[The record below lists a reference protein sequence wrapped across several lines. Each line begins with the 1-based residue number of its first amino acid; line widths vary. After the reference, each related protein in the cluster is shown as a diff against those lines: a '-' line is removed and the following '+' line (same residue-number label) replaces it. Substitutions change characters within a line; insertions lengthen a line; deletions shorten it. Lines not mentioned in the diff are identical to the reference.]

1 VTIANPYATGG
12 AATVAYNNADGQ
24 AFVDE
29 HGVRQ
34 VVLTYFNLGNATI
47 YGTDASVGYILNP
60 KVDFTGTV
68 SLLKLDNISGINTN
82 LASDKE
88 ATALNSPTTKWTMG
102 VHARDLGRWS
112 GGATFRYVNG
122 YYFNSGINKG
132 RIPTFNTLDVNVG
145 YRVPAMHSQ
154 VNLAVANLFNCRQND
169 PTLPEGGASC
179 GFGVKHTEMVNMPA
193 IGTMVFLGVR
203 FDAK

>member
-1 VTIANPYATGG
+1 
-12 AATVAYNNADGQ
+12 
-24 AFVDE
+24 
-29 HGVRQ
+29 
-34 VVLTYFNLGNATI
+34 
-47 YGTDASVGYILNP
+47 
-60 KVDFTGTV
+60 
-68 SLLKLDNISGINTN
+68 
-82 LASDKE
+82 
-88 ATALNSPTTKWTMG
+88 
-102 VHARDLGRWS
+102 
-112 GGATFRYVNG
+112 RYVNG

-145 YRVPAMHSQ
+145 YRVPALHSQ

-169 PTLPEGGASC
+169 PTLPDTGASC